1 MTRLS
6 DRHDL
11 MPAASYFIEA
21 CRASRAHSRFAE
33 SALRFYGSHGP
44 SVSGCVRDHFPDTV
58 KAVLRNLARN
68 AGDASAKAYRAR
80 PARVRES
87 TIRKLGQEIARS
99 HGSGFYGPQP

>member
-11 MPAASYFIEA
+11 MSAASYFIEA
-21 CRASRAHSRFAE
+21 CRASRAHSRIAE
-33 SALRFYGSHGP
+33 SALRVYGSHG
-44 SVSGCVRDHFPDTV
+44 SDVSGCVRDHFPDTV
-58 KAVLRNLARN
+58 KALLRNLARN
-68 AGDASAKAYRAR
+68 VTKASDKAYAAR

-99 HGSGFYGPQP
+99 QGSGFYGPQP